1 MNIQMSIVINRPAED
16 VFAYLAS
23 EEHIA
28 VLGQQLEYEQTAG
41 EGGPEES
48 RPQGESEMK
57 DEGKVEDKGKRR
69 PYIYIPIVINL
80 PNAQLQEMRRV
91 SEGETGRGSTFVQV
105 YTLQDRTFEIRV
117 VISIYEPARMLAFSI
132 SGQPFRPQNKEDQAT
147 PIQPGFAFTSEPMW
161 LSYVLIP
168 LADGT
173 RLTCTIG
180 IANPKGDFYRLVSE
194 TLVPKGMGKIMK
206 EDLGRLKDLL
216 EGRPVPPRQRPKMP
230 TIRGPFK
237 LDVRARV
244 VIKRPIEAVFAYIS
258 EVRPTRIT
266 PEMQQER
273 VERVSR
279 RFLGIFPYTEVHRQ
293 PAIKEIRQEPEG
305 PIGVGTRFVRVS
317 TSRRVTYEQ
326 VTEISEY
333 EPPRMIVF
341 KLKMGRPQEG
351 ATGVVMFESGSMTGG
366 QQEQQGE
373 VAFLESKTVL
383 EPVAGGT
390 LVTETKYS
398 DVGFYKLIAPFV
410 APDMRRQLQE
420 GLREM
425 KKELEAERD

>member
-1 MNIQMSIVINRPAED
+1 MSIVINRPAED

-80 PNAQLQEMRRV
+80 PNAQLQEMRR
-91 SEGETGRGSTFVQV
+91 
-105 YTLQDRTFEIRV
+105 
-117 VISIYEPARMLAFSI
+117 
-132 SGQPFRPQNKEDQAT
+132 
-147 PIQPGFAFTSEPMW
+147 
-161 LSYVLIP
+161 
-168 LADGT
+168 
-173 RLTCTIG
+173 
-180 IANPKGDFYRLVSE
+180 
-194 TLVPKGMGKIMK
+194 
-206 EDLGRLKDLL
+206 LKDLL

-230 TIRGPFK
+230 TIRGRFK

-244 VIKRPIEAVFAYIS
+244 VIKRPIEAFFAYIS

-305 PIGVGTRFVRVS
+305 PIGVGTRFVRVA

-351 ATGVVMFESGSMTGG
+351 ATGVVMFESGSMTG
-366 QQEQQGE
+366 
-373 VAFLESKTVL
+373 
-383 EPVAGGT
+383 
-390 LVTETKYS
+390 
-398 DVGFYKLIAPFV
+398 
-410 APDMRRQLQE
+410 
-420 GLREM
+420 
-425 KKELEAERD
+425 